1 MSFISRYY
9 RKSYIVTNDLIDFKH
24 NVTIA
29 ALPFL
34 IFGKSEKSITLS
46 RNSKY
51 WFINR
56 LLILSLN
63 VKVKISSPVAL
74 VNHLLYPPEFF
85 ITLFQLSLS
94 IKIFKMNLITISDY
108 TSVYTSYHWF
118 VRHTLMFHHN
128 RGCRYFSWVRKRRV

>member
-1 MSFISRYY
+1 MFIFQQNNVINKICVSLWKQCWICTFYFYSVSDISRCKLGTLSFISRYY
-9 RKSYIVTNDLIDFKH
+9 KRSYIFTNGLVDFKH
-24 NVTIA
+24 NVTIG

-94 IKIFKMNLITISDY
+94 TKNF
-108 TSVYTSYHWF
+108 
-118 VRHTLMFHHN
+118 
-128 RGCRYFSWVRKRRV
+128 